1 MYGLHR
7 RNVFCTLSLYEGG
20 LAVVKRVSLAHGEG
34 GELTH
39 QLIHNIFVKSFGHKE
54 QMLLDSAILKG
65 PFETIAVTTDSF
77 VVKPI
82 FFPGG
87 DIGKLAVAGT
97 VNDLAVSGAIPKVIT
112 ASYIIEEGFPLADL
126 QTVVKSMAEEA
137 ALAGVS
143 IIAGDTKV
151 VEKGNVDGLFINTTG
166 IGIVEEKNR
175 LKPDNIQ
182 VGDVVIVSGTVGDH
196 GVSIVSA
203 RGELG
208 LMTDVTSDCASLNH
222 LIQELLN
229 EIDGIRIMRDPT
241 RGGLATTL
249 VEICE
254 DFHCSITLVEQ
265 SIPIHKKVHGACD
278 ILGLDPL
285 YLANEGKVIM
295 IVDAGYEQQVL
306 EILINHDLGK
316 SAKTIGQVI
325 SSDDHVGKLYV
336 QTPIGTTRRLHRLT
350 GLLLPRIC

>member
-1 MYGLHR
+1 M
-7 RNVFCTLSLYEGG
+7 FCSLSLYEGG
-20 LAVVKRVSLAHGEG
+20 LALVRRISLAHGEG

-39 QLIHNIFVKSFGHKE
+39 QLIQNVFVKNFGHKE
-54 QMLLDSAILKG
+54 QMQLDSAILKG
-65 PFETIAVTTDSF
+65 PFESMAVTTDSF

-97 VNDLAVSGAIPKVIT
+97 VNDLAVAGAIPKMIT

-126 QTVVKSMAEEA
+126 QTVVKSMAKEA
-137 ALAGVS
+137 AYAGVQ

-151 VEKGNVDGLFINTTG
+151 VEKGSADGVFINTTG
-166 IGIVEEKNR
+166 IGIIEENNHLQPK
-175 LKPDNIQ
+175 LIQ
-182 VGDVVIVSGTVGDH
+182 EGDVVIISGTVGDH
-196 GVSIVSA
+196 GIAIVSA

-222 LIQELLN
+222 LIQELLTKVK
-229 EIDGIRIMRDPT
+229 GVRIMRDPT
-241 RGGLATTL
+241 RGGVATTL

-254 DFHCSITLVEQ
+254 DFHCSITLDEQ
-265 SIPIHKKVHGACD
+265 AVPIHNNVHGACD
-278 ILGLDPL
+278 ILGFDPL
-285 YLANEGKVIM
+285 YLANEGKCII
-295 IVDAGYEQQVL
+295 IVDAAYKQQVL
-306 EILINHDLGK
+306 TILTNNELGK
-316 SAKTIGQVI
+316 NAKLIGQVI
-325 SSDDHVGKLYV
+325 SHGNEVGKLYV